1 MNAIVRTPG
10 SPTAIVVE
18 DEAPQREELLAMLTK
33 AWPALRIVETC
44 TDGLH
49 AIDAISE
56 HQPDIV
62 FVDIRIPGISG
73 LEVARHASATTA
85 AMIVFTTAYDH
96 YAVEAFNQQAIDY
109 LLKPINTER
118 LEECIRRLQAR
129 LGLPT
134 GERHLKQQADRQ
146 ALTDLQPSNPVP
158 LKWIMTNL
166 AGTIKMVPIDEVLFF
181 QSQDKYTRVVT
192 ANIDTHIRTPL
203 KELAQGLDPSNYWVV
218 HRSVIVRV
226 EAIDRV
232 TRDDSGKMFV
242 FIRGRKE
249 SLPVSLAYQHRFR
262 VM

>member
-1 MNAIVRTPG
+1 MNTPAETRA
-10 SPTAIVVE
+10 PTAIVVE
-18 DEAPQREELLAMLTK
+18 DEAPQREELLAMLAS
-33 AWPALRIVETC
+33 AWPQLRIIETC

-56 HQPDIV
+56 HQPDMV
-62 FVDIRIPGISG
+62 FVDIRIPGVSG
-73 LEVARHASATTA
+73 IEVARHASAATR

-109 LLKPINTER
+109 LLKPINAER
-118 LEECIRRLQAR
+118 LDECVRRLQTR
-129 LGLPT
+129 LRLSE
-134 GERHLKQQADRQ
+134 GERNLKQQADKE
-146 ALTDLQPSNPVP
+146 ALTELQSGKPAP
-158 LKWIMTNL
+158 LKWIMTNI
-166 AGTIKMVPIDEVLFF
+166 ADTIRMVPIDEVLYF

-203 KELAQGLDPSNYWVV
+203 KELAQGLDPNNYWVV

-242 FIRGRKE
+242 FIRDRKE

>member
-1 MNAIVRTPG
+1 MSTSD

-18 DEAPQREELLAMLTK
+18 DEAPQREELLAMLAKT
-33 AWPALRIVETC
+33 WPSLRIVETC

-62 FVDIRIPGISG
+62 FVDIRIPGVSG
-73 LEVARHASATTA
+73 IEVARHASATTA

-109 LLKPINTER
+109 LLKPITGER
-118 LEECIRRLQAR
+118 LDECIRRLQTR
-129 LGLPT
+129 LKQSD
-134 GERHLKQQADRQ
+134 GERNLKQQAEKN
-146 ALTDLQPSNPVP
+146 ALVNLQSGQPAP
-158 LKWIMTNL
+158 LKWIMTNM
-166 AGTIKMVPIDEVLFF
+166 ADSIKMVPIDEVLFF

-192 ANIDTHIRTPL
+192 ATIDTHIRTPL
-203 KELAQGLDPSNYWVV
+203 KELAQGLDPHNYWVV

-242 FIRGRKE
+242 FIKGRKE